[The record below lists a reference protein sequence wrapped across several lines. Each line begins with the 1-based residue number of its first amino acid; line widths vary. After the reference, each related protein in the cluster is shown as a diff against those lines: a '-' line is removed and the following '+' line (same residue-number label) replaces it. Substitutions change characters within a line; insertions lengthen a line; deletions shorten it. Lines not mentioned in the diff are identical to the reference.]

1 MLKKI
6 FIGLLSVSI
15 ILAIGYISGPKASIS
30 SLEGSFPELSQDLSS
45 IESYIQSKEDTV
57 KGLKSGN
64 EARIV
69 WADAENPS
77 KTTYSFLYIHGFGAS
92 SREGAPVH
100 EAIAKHFNANLYLL
114 RLPEHGINRRDAM
127 KHLTA
132 ESLVA
137 EVREAYIIAQKLGD
151 EVIVIGTSMGGALAL
166 NLAAEKPEIKA
177 VILYSPAIEDYGQ
190 KLAQFFQPWAA
201 YMAERFVM
209 KDGVNIVKREGE
221 KAKYWSEQ
229 YHINGYLSLAVLLK
243 SKMNKETFEKV
254 KQPVFMGYYYKN
266 EQEQDFVVAV
276 KAMKEMYEQLGT
288 ASDKKVEKAFPE
300 SADHVIASDL
310 TSKDWE
316 NVLNSSIDFL
326 NGVLKNYK

>member
-45 IESYIQSKEDTV
+45 VESYIQSKEDTV

-114 RLPEHGINRRDAM
+114 RLPEHGIDRIDAM

-137 EVREAYIIAQKLGD
+137 EVRQAYIIAQKLGD
-151 EVIVIGTSMGGALAL
+151 KVIVIGTSMGGALAL

-177 VILYSPAIEDYGQ
+177 IILYSPAIEDYVQ

-201 YMAERFVM
+201 FMAERFIM

-221 KAKYWSEQ
+221 KEKYWSEQ

-300 SADHVIASDL
+300 SGDHVIASDL

-316 NVLNSSIDFL
+316 NVLISSIDFL
-326 NGVLKNYK
+326 NGVLKN